1 VIAVAATIAVSV
13 GIGIGLERRLGPGV
27 NRTARALLTAMLFT
41 VLPFVTFFNI
51 VRLPLT
57 PDVGGGILLGYAA
70 LALTALVAWVTA
82 RHGLRLGP
90 PHTGAVVN
98 AAILANTGYLGLPL
112 TVALLGGDR
121 LGEAVAYD
129 SLVGG
134 PVLLVAG
141 FAVGAGFGERAG
153 DRRRDRVRAFV
164 ARNPPLIAAFA
175 ALLAPDAAAPDAL
188 VDASRTLVLAMLPV
202 GFLAVGA
209 ILAAE
214 ADVERLA
221 WPPPIT
227 PAVGVSVAARLLL
240 APGLLLALSAPF
252 IRLPAPYLL
261 LAAMPSGIN
270 SVTVAHVYG
279 LDLATTA
286 AAVAWSTAIVMAAGL
301 LAMAVV

>member
-13 GIGIGLERRLGPGV
+13 GVGVGLERRLGPRV
-27 NRTARALLTAMLFT
+27 NRTARMLLTTMLFT

-51 VRLPLT
+51 VRLRLT
-57 PDVGGGILLGYAA
+57 ADVGGGIVIAYAA
-70 LALTALVAWVTA
+70 LALTALAAWVVA
-82 RHGLRLGP
+82 RRGLRLGRAR
-90 PHTGAVVN
+90 TGAVVN

-153 DRRRDRVRAFV
+153 ARRRDRLRAFLS
-164 ARNPPLIAAFA
+164 RNPPLIAAIA

-188 VDASRTLVLAMLPV
+188 VHASRTLVLAMLPI

-209 ILAAE
+209 ILSAEAE
-214 ADVERLA
+214 ADKLG

-227 PAVGVSVAARLLL
+227 PVVGFAIAARLLL
-240 APGLLLALSAPF
+240 APALLVALSAPL
-252 IRLPAPYLL
+252 IHLPAPYLL
-261 LAAMPSGIN
+261 LAAMPCGIN

-279 LDLATTA
+279 LDLGTSA
-286 AAVAWSTAIVMAAGL
+286 AAVAWSTAIVVAAGL
-301 LAMAVV
+301 LAVAVL

>member
-13 GIGIGLERRLGPGV
+13 GVGVGLERRLGPRV
-27 NRTARALLTAMLFT
+27 NRTARMLLTTMLFT

-51 VRLPLT
+51 VRLRLT
-57 PDVGGGILLGYAA
+57 ADVGGGIVIAYAA
-70 LALTALVAWVTA
+70 LALTALAAWVVA
-82 RHGLRLGP
+82 RRRLRLGRAG
-90 PHTGAVVN
+90 TGAVVN

-141 FAVGAGFGERAG
+141 FAVGAGFGERTGA
-153 DRRRDRVRAFV
+153 RRRDRLRAFLS
-164 ARNPPLIAAFA
+164 RNPPLIAAIA

-188 VDASRTLVLAMLPV
+188 VHASRTLVLAMLPI

-209 ILAAE
+209 ILSAEAE
-214 ADVERLA
+214 ADKLG

-227 PAVGVSVAARLLL
+227 PAVGFAIAARLLL
-240 APGLLLALSAPF
+240 APALLVALSAPL
-252 IRLPAPYLL
+252 IHLPAPYLL
-261 LAAMPSGIN
+261 LAAMPCGIN

-279 LDLATTA
+279 LDLGTSA
-286 AAVAWSTAIVMAAGL
+286 AAVAWSTAIVVAAGL
-301 LAMAVV
+301 LAVAVL

>member
-13 GIGIGLERRLGPGV
+13 GIGIGLERRLGPSV
-27 NRTARALLTAMLFT
+27 NRTARALLTTMLFT

-51 VRLPLT
+51 VRLQIT
-57 PDVGGGILLGYAA
+57 ADVGGGILLAYVA
-70 LALTALVAWVTA
+70 LALTALTARVTA
-82 RHGLRLGP
+82 GRGLHLRRP
-90 PHTGAVVN
+90 SIGAMVN
-98 AAILANTGYLGLPL
+98 ASILANTGYLGLPL

-121 LGEAVAYD
+121 LAEAVAYD

-134 PVLLVAG
+134 PVLLLAG

-153 DRRRDRVRAFV
+153 ERRRDRVRAFL
-164 ARNPPLIAAFA
+164 ARNPPLIAAVA

-188 VDASRTLVLAMLPV
+188 VHASRTLVLVMLPV

-209 ILAAE
+209 ILSAE
-214 ADVERLA
+214 ADVEKLA

-227 PAVGVSVAARLLL
+227 PAVGFSLAARLLL
-240 APGLLLALSAPF
+240 APALLVALSAPF
-252 IRLPAPYLL
+252 IDLPAPYLL

-279 LDLATTA
+279 LDLATSA
-286 AAVAWSTAIVMAAGL
+286 AAVAWSTAIVVAAGL
-301 LAMAVV
+301 LAVAVL